1 MIRESD
7 VSNVHIAPHT
17 SRCGNVHYFNSFK
30 DPKRPDIDLIKK
42 MRLYDGET
50 VEGYNAIDVEELQ
63 REYQDE
69 GMKGIDP
76 RYVINRISS
85 TIIRKEVHL
94 LTR

>member
-1 MIRESD
+1 
-7 VSNVHIAPHT
+7 
-17 SRCGNVHYFNSFK
+17 
-30 DPKRPDIDLIKK
+30 

-85 TIIRKEVHL
+85 TIIRKEVPSINALDVLRSLKMDWISIHRLVMKTEALYEFHL
-94 LTR
+94 ISEKRIR